1 MDNVALN
8 KFADLLKGVGRE
20 YYVLNKDGSVTTTSS
35 VLEWAQARESTP
47 SIGKTKIGIKWI
59 KPMYLLTSTVFLGVE
74 HGYNKRGEP
83 LLFETMIFRASGGF
97 LEIYMRRYAT
107 LEEAKAG
114 HEEAV
119 RWAKKNW
126 WKWWVKSEWLQA

>member
-1 MDNVALN
+1 MNDVSRAR
-8 KFADLLKGVGRE
+8 FVELLKGHIPC
-20 YYVLNKDGSVTTTSS
+20 YYILNKDGTVTSTTN
-35 VLEWAQARESTP
+35 VLEWAEAKEATP

-74 HGYNKRGEP
+74 HGYNKQGEP
-83 LLFETMIFRASGGF
+83 LLFETMVFRASGGF

-107 LEEAKAG
+107 LEEAKVG

-126 WKWWVKSEWLQA
+126 WKWWVKSKWLYA